1 MPSFCGHSM
10 RRLPEIHEG
19 RGFADRHFRY
29 GVLLLLA
36 ITAAGL
42 SGCAGVRAASP
53 GATYDSP
60 GTALRARAA
69 SVPNGTITATARI
82 VISYTG
88 ERYPLKAA
96 MMMRRPAD
104 LRLESIPLLGPP
116 DLLLSIE
123 RGELRVFFPGNRTY
137 YIGPATRWNI
147 SRFLRLPL
155 PAAEAVAILMGRP
168 PEEWEGADN
177 LQGELDEGYY
187 RVDRYLAGKKICS
200 LWIDPVQDLLVRVRA
215 FTEGEEIAY
224 TADFTDHARVG
235 GGFLP
240 RRLTLSSEGASLDVH
255 YTEMDLHDDDAA
267 SFALPVPEGITPIL
281 LEAK

>member
-1 MPSFCGHSM
+1 M
-10 RRLPEIHEG
+10 RRLPAIHEG
-19 RGFADRHFRY
+19 KGFADRHVRY
-29 GVLLLLA
+29 GVLFLLALA

-42 SGCAGVRAASP
+42 SGCAGVRVSSP

-60 GTALRARAA
+60 GTALRALAA
-69 SVPNGTITATARI
+69 SVPKGTITATARI
-82 VISYTG
+82 VIRYNG

-123 RGELRVFFPGNRTY
+123 RRELRVFFPGNGTY
-137 YIGPATRWNI
+137 YVGPATRWNI
-147 SRFLRLPL
+147 SRFLHLRL

-168 PEEWEGADN
+168 PEEWEGAADN
-177 LQGELDEGYY
+177 VQGERDEGYY

-215 FTEGEEIAY
+215 FTVEEEIAY

-240 RRLTLSSEGASLDVH
+240 HRLTLSSEGASLELH
-255 YTEMDLHDDDAA
+255 YTEMDLRDDDAA